1 MLLREA
7 NMNEHVVRTVTCTG
21 NTKDS
26 VQEAPIS
33 HLVGPPPDSKNTVQA
48 IQGYCITG
56 LTGLVIMCDVVYRV
70 LHLLLKLNHQSKQIQ
85 KHVKSGVAG
94 EKEITPG
101 HARSHEHLA
110 KVYVAQPGLQQDTP
124 FFPSHFTIQDSCI
137 QRMSCWGR
145 FTDLSF
151 SRQVNGAISRTFTG
165 YRFSGGV
172 RSGTR
177 PPASPSLPSR

>member
-7 NMNEHVVRTVTCTG
+7 NMSEHVVCTVTRTG
-21 NTKDS
+21 NMKDS

-33 HLVGPPPDSKNTVQA
+33 HPVGPPPPDFGSKNTVQA

-94 EKEITPG
+94 KKEITPG
-101 HARSHEHLA
+101 HARSHDHFA
-110 KVYVAQPGLQQDTP
+110 KVDVAQTGLQQDAP
-124 FFPSHFTIQDSCI
+124 FFPSYSTIQ
-137 QRMSCWGR
+137 G
-145 FTDLSF
+145 
-151 SRQVNGAISRTFTG
+151 SRI
-165 YRFSGGV
+165 
-172 RSGTR
+172 
-177 PPASPSLPSR
+177 